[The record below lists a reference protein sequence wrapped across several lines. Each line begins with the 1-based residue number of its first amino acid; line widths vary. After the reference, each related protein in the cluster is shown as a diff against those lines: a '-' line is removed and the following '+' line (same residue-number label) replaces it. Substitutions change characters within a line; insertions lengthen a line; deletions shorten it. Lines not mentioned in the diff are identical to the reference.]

1 MVCAKLESSI
11 ASLRAIP
18 IAVSNSILLLHPI
31 PISCQLTQPPLSLPQ
46 GFEAVFHYKSLS
58 ENASIQKLIASLDK
72 SNGEVIRKFPRCLTK
87 NSSGIVD
94 IQLNRA
100 ICLELY
106 QDYKELGRFMLRSKG
121 TTIAAGIINK
131 VGP

>member
-1 MVCAKLESSI
+1 MFFFSF
-11 ASLRAIP
+11 P
-18 IAVSNSILLLHPI
+18 IKK
-31 PISCQLTQPPLSLPQ
+31 

-58 ENASIQKLIASLDK
+58 ENASVLKLIASLDK
-72 SNGEVIRKFPRCLTK
+72 NSGEVIRKFPRCLTK

-94 IQLNRA
+94 VQLNRP

-121 TTIAAGIINK
+121 VTIAAGIIEK
-131 VGP
+131 VNF

>member
-1 MVCAKLESSI
+1 M
-11 ASLRAIP
+11 
-18 IAVSNSILLLHPI
+18 
-31 PISCQLTQPPLSLPQ
+31 
-46 GFEAVFHYKSLS
+46 
-58 ENASIQKLIASLDK
+58 IASLDK

-121 TTIAAGIINK
+121 ATIAAGIINK
-131 VGP
+131 VGC